1 MPAAPTDMVEV
12 MFDIPAKYFTK
23 PEATILIL
31 GGRIA
36 LDYWVDQPK
45 GQPKAP

>member
-1 MPAAPTDMVEV
+1 MPANSTDMVEV
-12 MFDIPAKYFTK
+12 SFDIPAKYFTK

-36 LDYWVDQPK
+36 LDYWVY
-45 GQPKAP
+45 QPKAQPETP